1 MLTRTNLPFSS
12 SREAEIIEVV
22 ARNGWDYFRRQL
34 SFDAK
39 PEVPSLPLPE
49 VLVNILVELGPT
61 FVKLGQILSTRPD
74 LLSPEYIQA
83 LESLQSSVPPLPW
96 SEIEPIL
103 SQEFQ
108 RPLPE
113 IFAEFDRNA
122 VAAGS
127 LAQVHRGRLLD
138 GRIVAVKVQRPGIA
152 LLIERDL
159 AVLESLATWFGQ
171 DGLGEAYDLPGLV
184 DEFRASL
191 TGELD
196 FCREARNAQQL
207 GRHLAN
213 SALWRPGQVIV
224 PKTYP
229 ELTTPRVL
237 TMDWI
242 EGPKLTD
249 VQLPEE
255 RKKELAALA
264 TQVVMQQMF
273 LDGFFHADPHPG
285 NFIFVGDQQENR
297 IALLDCGMVGL
308 LDPRTQGILTD
319 LLVGIVYEQ
328 PRQVAQAI
336 RELGFSQLEIDLRA
350 IESDFDRLLRRFYT
364 RPLEDVNL
372 TDLLNEA
379 LRIPRENKIQMPGS
393 IGLFVKA
400 VANVEGIARRLDPL
414 FPFVDVA
421 RPVVERSVRQ
431 RLLGPTLWQDTARSG
446 LYLTRF
452 LGEFP
457 QRLEILMDRFERSEL
472 GLNVRWRDRPE
483 FQQSLNRSMRRQSL
497 TILSVGS
504 MISGSLLLAAGANV
518 SSTLPLGFTLLW
530 SQGLLVSGVSLGIW
544 LVLEFVLRP

>member
-1 MLTRTNLPFSS
+1 MLSRTNLPFSGT
-12 SREAEIIEVV
+12 REAEILEVV

-39 PEVPSLPLPE
+39 PEAPSLPLPE
-49 VLVNILVELGPT
+49 VLVNILIELGPT

-83 LESLQSSVPPLPW
+83 LETLQSSVPPLPW

-103 SQEFQ
+103 IQDLQ

-113 IFAEFDRNA
+113 IFADVEQYA

-127 LAQVHRGRLLD
+127 LAQVHRGRLLN
-138 GRIVAVKVQRPGIA
+138 GEVVAIKVQRPGIA
-152 LLIERDL
+152 TLIERDL
-159 AVLESLATWFGQ
+159 SVLESLATWFGQ

-191 TGELD
+191 MGELD
-196 FCREARNAQQL
+196 FCREARNAKQL
-207 GRHLAN
+207 SHNLTN
-213 SALWRPGQVIV
+213 STLWRPGQVVV
-224 PKTYP
+224 PAIHS
-229 ELTTPRVL
+229 EFTTQRVL
-237 TMDWI
+237 TMEWI
-242 EGPKLTD
+242 EGPKLTE
-249 VQLPEE
+249 VNLPEA

-285 NFIFVGDQQENR
+285 NFIFTGNEQENR

-350 IESDFDRLLRRFYT
+350 IESEFDRLLRRFYT

-372 TDLLNEA
+372 TELLNEA

-400 VANVEGIARRLDPL
+400 MANVEGIARRLDPL

-431 RLLGPTLWQDTARSG
+431 RLLGPTLLQDAARSG

-457 QRLEILMDRFERSEL
+457 QRLEILIDRFERSEL
-472 GLNVRWRDRPE
+472 GINVRWRERAE
-483 FQQSLNRSMRRQSL
+483 FQQSLSRSARRQSL
-497 TILSVGS
+497 AVLSVGT
-504 MISGSLLLAAGANV
+504 MISGSLLLAAGTNAA
-518 SSTLPLGFTLLW
+518 STLPTGFTLLW
-530 SQGLLVSGVSLGIW
+530 SQGLLISGVSLGVW
-544 LVLEFVLRP
+544 LVLEFMLRP